1 MHADRSS
8 TLPHRPAARRHLRP
22 AGTARLT
29 ALLCAC
35 LVFPAAAQEE
45 GAAALLARY
54 DRFPHAEVLDQT
66 SKPVL
71 DHVVGL
77 GPMQKVRGD
86 WRLEDSERLT
96 GRLTSYTWRIVDG
109 FSSRSL
115 FEDAATEI
123 EALPGSELLYAC
135 EARSCGRS
143 VQWANR
149 VFHQRLLYGTES
161 SQRYRVYAL
170 RGGEQE
176 QRLVIYASART
187 SDRQYLH
194 MELVTLREE
203 GSATS
208 EGQPR

>member
-1 MHADRSS
+1 M
-8 TLPHRPAARRHLRP
+8 PHRPAVRPHRRP
-22 AGTARLT
+22 ALSFRLA
-29 ALLCAC
+29 ALLGAC
-35 LVFPAAAQEE
+35 LAASAVAQGE
-45 GAAALLARY
+45 GAAALLSRY
-54 DRFPHAEVLDQT
+54 DRFPHAEVVYHA
-66 SKPVL
+66 SEPVL

-96 GRLTSYTWRIVDG
+96 GQLTRYTWRIVDG

-115 FEDAATEI
+115 FDDATTEV

-135 EARSCGRS
+135 EARSCGGS

-149 VFHQRLLYGTES
+149 VFNQRVLYGTES

-170 RGGEQE
+170 RDGEQE
-176 QRLVIYASART
+176 QRLVMYASART

-194 MELVTLREE
+194 MELLTVRGE
-203 GSATS
+203 GSALP
-208 EGQPR
+208 EGAAR